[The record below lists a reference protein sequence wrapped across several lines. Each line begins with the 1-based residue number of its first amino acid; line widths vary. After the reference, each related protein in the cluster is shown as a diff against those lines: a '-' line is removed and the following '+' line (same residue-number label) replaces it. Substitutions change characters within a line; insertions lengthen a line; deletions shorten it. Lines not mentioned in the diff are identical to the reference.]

1 MTNGEALTN
10 DEVRAYANKIK
21 SLRAVTEK
29 KENIS
34 TKCLL
39 GGDNCGTMNS
49 RFIKLHKVL
58 Y

>member
-1 MTNGEALTN
+1 MTN

-39 GGDNCGTMNS
+39 GGDNRGIMSS
-49 RFIKLHKVL
+49 RFIKLHKIL
-58 Y
+58 C